1 MRVTCQR
8 VEKAKCV
15 VNNVVTGEIE
25 QGLLIFVGF
34 KQDETEDNLKNM
46 AKKLAHARLFD
57 DSEGRMNLSV
67 MDIQGRVL
75 SISQFTLYADTKKGH
90 RPSYDKAAKAD
101 VANIYY
107 QRFNEYLREW
117 IPVETGIFQ
126 AEMKIEAHNDGPVT
140 IWYEN

>member
-15 VNNVVTGEIE
+15 VNNEVTGEIK
-25 QGLLIFVGF
+25 QGLLVFVGF
-34 KQDETEDNLKNM
+34 KQEEDEENLKSM

-57 DSEGRMNLSV
+57 DQDGKMNLSV
-67 MDIQGRVL
+67 MDIKGSIL

-101 VANIYY
+101 VAKEYY
-107 QRFNEYLREW
+107 DRFNHYLSEW
-117 IPVETGIFQ
+117 IHIQTGIFQ
-126 AEMKIEAHNDGPVT
+126 ADMKIEAHNDGPVT

>member
-8 VEKAKCV
+8 VEKAKCS
-15 VNNVVTGEIE
+15 VNNQVSGEIK

-34 KQDETEDNLKNM
+34 KQEEEEENLQSM

-57 DSEGRMNLSV
+57 DEEGRMNLSV
-67 MDIQGRVL
+67 MDIKGSIL

-101 VANIYY
+101 VASEYY
-107 QRFNEYLREW
+107 KRFNQYLSEW
-117 IPVETGIFQ
+117 IEVQTGIFQ
-126 AEMKIEAHNDGPVT
+126 AEMKIEAHHNGPVT

>member
-34 KQDETEDNLKNM
+34 KQDETEDNLKIM
-46 AKKLAHARLFD
+46 AKKIAHARLFD
-57 DSEGRMNLSV
+57 DYEGKMNLSV
-67 MDIQGRVL
+67 MDIKGSIL

-101 VANIYY
+101 VASEYY
-107 QRFNEYLREW
+107 KRFNEYLREW
-117 IPVETGIFQ
+117 IPVETGLFQ

>member
-117 IPVETGIFQ
+117 IPVETGVFQ

>member
-15 VNNVVTGEIE
+15 VNNEVTGVIK
-25 QGLLIFVGF
+25 QGLLVFVGF
-34 KQDETEDNLKNM
+34 KQDEEDENLKSM

-57 DSEGRMNLSV
+57 DQDGKMNLSV
-67 MDIQGRVL
+67 MDIKGSIL

-90 RPSYDKAAKAD
+90 RPSYDRAAKAD
-101 VANIYY
+101 VAKEYY
-107 QRFNEYLREW
+107 DRFNQYLSEW
-117 IPVETGIFQ
+117 IHVQTGIFQ
-126 AEMKIEAHNDGPVT
+126 ADMKIEAHNDGPVT

>member
-101 VANIYY
+101 VASIYY

-117 IPVETGIFQ
+117 IPVETGVFQ
-126 AEMKIEAHNDGPVT
+126 AEMKIEVHNDGPVT

>member
-8 VEKAKCV
+8 VEKAKCS
-15 VNNVVTGEIE
+15 VNNQVSGEIK

-34 KQDETEDNLKNM
+34 KHDEEEENLKSM

-57 DSEGRMNLSV
+57 DEEGRMNLSV
-67 MDIQGRVL
+67 MDIKGSIL

-101 VANIYY
+101 VASEYY
-107 QRFNEYLREW
+107 KRFNQYLSDW
-117 IPVETGIFQ
+117 IEVQTGIFQ
-126 AEMKIEAHNDGPVT
+126 ADMNIEAHHNGPVT

>member
-15 VNNVVTGEIE
+15 VNNEVTGEIK

-34 KQDETEDNLKNM
+34 KQDETEDNLKSM
-46 AKKLAHARLFD
+46 AKKIAHARLFD
-57 DSEGRMNLSV
+57 DTEGRMNLSV
-67 MDIQGRVL
+67 MDIKGSIL

-101 VANIYY
+101 VASEYY
-107 QRFNEYLREW
+107 KRFNEYLREW
-117 IPVETGIFQ
+117 VTVETGIFQ

>member
-8 VEKAKCV
+8 VEKAKCSVQNEV
-15 VNNVVTGEIE
+15 VGEIK

-34 KQDETEDNLKNM
+34 KQDETEENLKSM
-46 AKKLAHARLFD
+46 AKKIAHARLFD
-57 DSEGRMNLSV
+57 DNEGRMNLSV
-67 MDIQGRVL
+67 MDINGSIL

-101 VANIYY
+101 VAIDYY
-107 QRFNEYLREW
+107 KRFNQYLSEW
-117 IPVETGIFQ
+117 IQIETGIFQ
-126 AEMKIEAHNDGPVT
+126 AEMKIDAQHDGPVT

>member
-15 VNNVVTGEIE
+15 VNNEVTGEIK
-25 QGLLIFVGF
+25 QGLLVFVGF
-34 KQDETEDNLKNM
+34 KQEEDEENLKSM

-57 DSEGRMNLSV
+57 DQDGKMNLSV
-67 MDIQGRVL
+67 MDIKGNIL

-101 VANIYY
+101 VAKEYY
-107 QRFNEYLREW
+107 DRFNKYLSEW
-117 IPVETGIFQ
+117 IPIQTGIFQ
-126 AEMKIEAHNDGPVT
+126 ADMKIEAHNDGPVT

>member
-1 MRVTCQR
+1 MRITCQR

-15 VNNVVTGEIE
+15 VNNEVTGEIK

-34 KQDETEDNLKNM
+34 KQDETEDNLISM
-46 AKKLAHARLFD
+46 AKKIAHARLFD
-57 DSEGRMNLSV
+57 DNDGKMNLSV
-67 MDIQGRVL
+67 MDVKGSIL

-101 VANIYY
+101 IASEYY
-107 QRFNEYLREW
+107 KRFNAYLKEW
-117 IPVETGIFQ
+117 ITVETGVFQ
-126 AEMKIEAHNDGPVT
+126 AEMKIDAQHDGPVT

>member
-1 MRVTCQR
+1 MRITCQR

-15 VNNVVTGEIE
+15 VNNEVTGEIK

-34 KQDETEDNLKNM
+34 KQDETEDNLISM
-46 AKKLAHARLFD
+46 AKKIAHARLFD
-57 DSEGRMNLSV
+57 DNDGKMNLSV
-67 MDIQGRVL
+67 MDVKGSIL

-101 VANIYY
+101 IASEYY
-107 QRFNEYLREW
+107 KRFNAYLKEW
-117 IPVETGIFQ
+117 ITVETGVFQ
-126 AEMKIEAHNDGPVT
+126 AEMMIDAKHDGPVT

>member
-15 VNNVVTGEIE
+15 VNNEVTGEIKH
-25 QGLLIFVGF
+25 GLLIFVGF

-46 AKKLAHARLFD
+46 AKKITHARLFD
-57 DSEGRMNLSV
+57 DPDGKMNLSV
-67 MDIQGRVL
+67 MDIKGSIL
-75 SISQFTLYADTKKGH
+75 SISQFTLYADTTKGH

-101 VANIYY
+101 IAALYY

-117 IPVETGIFQ
+117 IHVETGIFQ
-126 AEMKIEAHNDGPVT
+126 SEMKIEAHNDGPVT

>member
-1 MRVTCQR
+1 MRITCQR

-15 VNNVVTGEIE
+15 VNNEVTGEIK

-34 KQDETEDNLKNM
+34 KQDETEDNLISM
-46 AKKLAHARLFD
+46 AKKIAHARLFD
-57 DSEGRMNLSV
+57 DHDGKMNLSV
-67 MDIQGRVL
+67 MDVKGSIL

-101 VANIYY
+101 IASEYY
-107 QRFNEYLREW
+107 KRFNAYLKEW
-117 IPVETGIFQ
+117 ITVETGVFQ
-126 AEMKIEAHNDGPVT
+126 AEMMIDAKHDGPVT